1 VRSLFESK
9 LGGSDVAISK
19 ETLKQKALLELKEFA
34 VIALYLWVVLAL
46 FLIYKSVLMN
56 EEHVGFLTQGFAAIN
71 ALVLG
76 KIILIAKAFHLGDR
90 YNKLPAIYPTVIKSA
105 LFAAVLAVFKLLEAL
120 IIGLYHGHPFQQS
133 IADFGGGTT
142 KGIVTLTFL
151 MFVVLIPFFGFG
163 ELQRVLGEEKLGRI
177 FFGPRV
183 LGNEAAMES

>member
-1 VRSLFESK
+1 MATSK
-9 LGGSDVAISK
+9 L
-19 ETLKQKALLELKEFA
+19 TLKQKALFELKEFA
-34 VIALYLWVVLAL
+34 FISLYLWAVLAL
-46 FLIYKSVLMN
+46 FLIYKSVLLN
-56 EEHVGFLTQGFAAIN
+56 QEHIEFLTQGFALIN

-105 LFAAVLAVFKLLEAL
+105 LFAVVLAVFKLLEAL
-120 IIGLYHGHPFQQS
+120 VLGLYHGQPFQQS

-163 ELQRVLGEEKLGRI
+163 ELQRVLGKGKLARV
-177 FFGPRV
+177 FFGPHV
-183 LGNEAAMES
+183 LENEGASES